1 MKLGAHVEVDPET
14 GDASC
19 AECGEPFGPI
29 DANLKE
35 SLVVNERSVA
45 EAGPYYDDPSRF
57 VDEDIVFRKFYC
69 PNCGTMHFT
78 ETARA
83 GEEIL
88 NEFQIA
94 PGEER

>member
-57 VDEDIVFRKFYC
+57 VDEELVFREYYC
-69 PNCGTMHFT
+69 PGCGTRQFAQ
-78 ETARA
+78 TARPDE
-83 GEEIL
+83 GHVSEIEIDPETL
-88 NEFQIA
+88 
-94 PGEER
+94 